1 MPDLE
6 TGENHGRILV
16 VDDEVNITDAI
27 KRALEKTGFVVDAS
41 TDPLAALEMVQRG
54 AYDLIICDVKM
65 PKMDGIQLL
74 NKIKEHDPSIG
85 VLMITGYA
93 SLESAIT
100 CIKLGAQDYIT
111 KPFKPDHLRVLVG
124 KAMEHRR
131 LADEN
136 LFLKGEIRGFYGRE
150 IFMGQSR
157 AMRDIFDLGL
167 KVASNNSNVLILGES
182 GTGKEVIA
190 RFIHMNSPRAA
201 RPFVT
206 VNCAA
211 IPENL
216 LESELFGHRKGAFT
230 GAVYTKRGSFEL
242 ADGGTLF
249 LDEIA
254 EMRPEMQAKILR
266 VLEDSRIKRVGSEED
281 VLVDVRVIAATNKN
295 LDEEMAANRFRDD
308 LYYRLNVVQIAIP
321 PLRQH
326 LQDVVSLARHFLA
339 QYCKELKK
347 GVGDFS
353 EDALEFLSRYPW
365 PGNIRE
371 LKNAI
376 ERAVIF
382 AEPGELIRT
391 KHLPQHMVSEAR
403 DPTRTSSGKDLSSLP
418 SLREAEIKYIRE
430 VLELCNGN
438 RTRAAEILGVSP
450 VTLWRKLGKE
460 EGEPSN
466 QDD

>member
-1 MPDLE
+1 MVDLG
-6 TGENHGRILV
+6 TGESRGRILV
-16 VDDEVNITDAI
+16 VDDEANITDAI

-41 TDPLAALEMVQRG
+41 TDPLLALEMVQRG
-54 AYDLIICDVKM
+54 TYDLVICDVKM

-124 KAMEHRR
+124 KAMDHRR

-157 AMRDIFDLGL
+157 AMRDIFDLAL

-182 GTGKEVIA
+182 GTGKEVVA
-190 RFIHMNSPRAA
+190 RFIHMNSSRAA

-266 VLEDSRIKRVGSEED
+266 VLEDSRVQKVGSEEA
-281 VLVDVRVIAATNKN
+281 VQVDVRVIAATNKN
-295 LDEEMAANRFRDD
+295 LDEEMAGNRFRDD

-326 LQDVVSLARHFLA
+326 LQDVVPLARHFLA

-347 GVGDFS
+347 SVGDFS
-353 EDALEFLSRYPW
+353 EDALEFLARYPW

-382 AEPGELIRT
+382 AEPGGLIRT
-391 KHLPQHMVSEAR
+391 KHFPQHMVSEAR
-403 DPTRTSSGKDLSSLP
+403 DPTRISAGKDLNSLP
-418 SLREAEIKYIRE
+418 SLREAEISYIRE
-430 VLELCNGN
+430 VLELCHGN

-460 EGEPSN
+460 EGQPST